1 MEPVP
6 SSANGVK
13 QGSFDMSEVV
23 IVASAFGVDA
33 IRRDG
38 HEAWLETAAQAGA
51 KGFEVRRELFAFE
64 AQTDLT
70 ALRSLGAA
78 IDGLGMWSVCS
89 TPAALYTATGALDAA
104 ALRLAVEEADALGA
118 RFVKLQLGGFG
129 ADDANRP
136 TPNEQSGN
144 HSNRPTPNE
153 QSGNY
158 SNRPTP
164 NEQSGNY
171 SNRPIS
177 AERSGNHSSRPTS
190 TEQSGNQSTWPT
202 PNEQSGNYSNRP
214 ISAEQSI
221 NHLNRGMSK
230 PEANAPQA
238 DHANSCSAADNVRNS
253 SFFERTTAHGA
264 QIAACMRDVRARLVV
279 ENGQLAQ
286 GGMICQFV
294 GLFDALRYE
303 GYADV
308 LGMTFDLGNWQWPGE
323 SPVEAA
329 RQLTQ
334 YVEYIHCKAVTG
346 VGARRFAVAPVADD
360 PLCAAVLRLLPRD
373 VPRGIEFPFDPKRVA
388 AQASHY
394 VGWLAEA

>member
-1 MEPVP
+1 
-6 SSANGVK
+6 
-13 QGSFDMSEVV
+13 MSEVV

-129 ADDANRP
+129 ADDA
-136 TPNEQSGN
+136 
-144 HSNRPTPNE
+144 NRPTPNE

>member
-1 MEPVP
+1 
-6 SSANGVK
+6 
-13 QGSFDMSEVV
+13 MSEVV

-51 KGFEVRRELFAFE
+51 KGFEVRRELFACE

-78 IDGLGMWSVCS
+78 IDGLGMWSVYS
-89 TPAALYTATGALDAA
+89 TPAALYTATGALDAP
-104 ALRLAVEEADALGA
+104 ALRVAVEEADALGA

-136 TPNEQSGN
+136 RSSEQSGN
-144 HSNRPTPNE
+144 HSNRPTSTE
-153 QSGNY
+153 QSGNH
-158 SNRPTP
+158 SNRPMP

-190 TEQSGNQSTWPT
+190 TEQSGNHSTWPT

-214 ISAEQSI
+214 TSAEQSI